1 MRPVPLPAVLGPLQ
15 EREFRNLYAGQ
26 AVSVVGDGLLPVAL
40 SFAVLES
47 LGGGAGEL
55 GLVLAANALSLAGFA
70 LIGGVWADRLSRRR
84 VMLAADATRMVVQA
98 VAAALLIAG
107 GMSVALLAALQ
118 VAYGAA
124 EAFFRP
130 AATGLVPETVSPGRL
145 QQANAL
151 LGLTYN
157 AGTVLGPAIGGVLV
171 VLAGPGGAFAF
182 DAATFAVSAL
192 FLLRLRVALAPA
204 LAARRPFLHDL
215 AEGFREVRA
224 RRWLWVTIL
233 VSSAW
238 LFLVFAPFYVLGPVV
253 ADRDLGGAGAWAT
266 ILAAYGLGAVAGG
279 TLALRW
285 SPRRPLFT
293 AALLF
298 LLEAPAPALLALG
311 APVWLIAASAAL
323 GGASFGVFSA
333 LWDTT
338 MQRRVPAAALSRVSS
353 FDWMGSLA
361 LLPAGYAL
369 AGPAGA
375 ALGVDPVLIFAA
387 CVAVVLPLAM
397 AADPAIRGLTAA
409 PKP

>member
-1 MRPVPLPAVLGPLQ
+1 VPAVPPPAVLGPLQ

-26 AVSVVGDGLLPVAL
+26 AVSVVGDGLVPVAL

-47 LGGGAGEL
+47 LHGGAGQL
-55 GLVLAANALSLAGFA
+55 GIVLACNAVSLAAFA

-84 VMLAADATRMVVQA
+84 VMLAADVTRMAVQA
-98 VAAALLIAG
+98 LSAALLIAG
-107 GMSVALLAALQ
+107 GMSIALLAALQ

-130 AATGLVPETVSPGRL
+130 AATGLLPETISPGRL

-157 AGTVLGPAIGGVLV
+157 AGTVAGPAIGGVLV
-171 VLAGPGGAFAF
+171 VLAGPGGALAF

-192 FLLRLRVALAPA
+192 FLLRLRVARAPA
-204 LAARRPFLHDL
+204 SGARRPFLHEL
-215 AEGFREVRA
+215 AAGFREVLA
-224 RRWLWVTIL
+224 RRWLWATIL
-233 VSSAW
+233 VASAW

-253 ADRDLGGAGAWAT
+253 CDRDLGGAGAWAT
-266 ILAAYGLGAVAGG
+266 ILAAYGLGGVAGG
-279 TLALRW
+279 ALALRW
-285 SPRRPLFT
+285 SPRRPLFA

-298 LLEAPAPALLALG
+298 TLEAPAPALLALG
-311 APVWLIAASAAL
+311 APLWAIAAGGAL
-323 GGASFGVFSA
+323 GGASFGVFGA
-333 LWDTT
+333 LWETT
-338 MQRRVPAAALSRVSS
+338 MQRLVPAEALSRVSS

-375 ALGVDPVLIFAA
+375 ALGVDAVLLFAA
-387 CVAVVLPLAM
+387 GAGVVLALAL
-397 AADPAIRGLTAA
+397 AADPDIRRLRRPA
-409 PKP
+409 

>member
-1 MRPVPLPAVLGPLQ
+1 M
-15 EREFRNLYAGQ
+15 
-26 AVSVVGDGLLPVAL
+26 
-40 SFAVLES
+40 
-47 LGGGAGEL
+47 
-55 GLVLAANALSLAGFA
+55 
-70 LIGGVWADRLSRRR
+70 
-84 VMLAADATRMVVQA
+84 
-98 VAAALLIAG
+98 
-107 GMSVALLAALQ
+107 
-118 VAYGAA
+118 
-124 EAFFRP
+124 
-130 AATGLVPETVSPGRL
+130 
-145 QQANAL
+145 
-151 LGLTYN
+151 
-157 AGTVLGPAIGGVLV
+157 
-171 VLAGPGGAFAF
+171 
-182 DAATFAVSAL
+182 
-192 FLLRLRVALAPA
+192 
-204 LAARRPFLHDL
+204 
-215 AEGFREVRA
+215 RA

-266 ILAAYGLGAVAGG
+266 ILAAYGLGGVAGG

-387 CVAVVLPLAM
+387 CVAVALPLGHGRRPGHPRAHGGPNPVSGSSPRSHTSASSP
-397 AADPAIRGLTAA
+397 AAARRSRPLPSSVPTRAQARPAA
-409 PKP
+409 PNLAPSAPGSPTRRKP